1 MRFREV
7 IQMNE
12 ARPRPWR
19 GDMKTR
25 LRDKAMPDAMGADM
39 ARKSAREA
47 MAAKWQESIE
57 DENVFADE
65 IVVGKLDSWAE
76 ICRQK
81 VTAGKQPWHF
91 SWRVGKDCKP
101 GHAYKITIRI
111 KGLWEDARPSEDTEK
126 LWKKI
131 KTECKQMLQSN
142 GIEAH
147 GVKVVP
153 GGYIVC
159 AWSLHNF
166 EPAEADE
173 QFTREDLVKDI
184 MTGIES
190 IAMVAE
196 KWAGPVDT
204 ESHREFSS
212 MGGED
217 VVAESIDILTRNG
230 YRIIDE
236 CGCSCGKC
244 KKGKKKK
251 KAIKESMTSDDDY
264 YTSAQEV
271 VDSFKAMP
279 IDELL
284 TELSRAGYDVDSNDV
299 EYRRDNVVAISTW
312 LDMSDDGDD
321 SRNIVFYGF
330 VSGDDYIKL
339 QDYSMDESVQSGKKV
354 IEEATYQYE
363 SEGEKLDIV
372 FDLLSENGL
381 DDDTINDLLDNIDD
395 KCPGWEMMEPDEIF
409 DELMYAE

>member
-25 LRDKAMPDAMGADM
+25 LRDKAIPDAMGADM

-244 KKGKKKK
+244 KKGKK
-251 KAIKESMTSDDDY
+251 
-264 YTSAQEV
+264 
-271 VDSFKAMP
+271 
-279 IDELL
+279 
-284 TELSRAGYDVDSNDV
+284 
-299 EYRRDNVVAISTW
+299 
-312 LDMSDDGDD
+312 
-321 SRNIVFYGF
+321 
-330 VSGDDYIKL
+330 
-339 QDYSMDESVQSGKKV
+339 V